1 MIHWKS
7 SLYRKARAIGGG
19 FWSWITA
26 TSTVPTTD
34 TTTICHESIVLRYP
48 KNPALV
54 LRYPAND
61 SVVLRYP
68 KNPSLTLRC

>member
-1 MIHWKS
+1 MIGALRYFNPRYWASRYWPKVGAAS
-7 SLYRKARAIGGG
+7 
-19 FWSWITA
+19 
-26 TSTVPTTD
+26 TD

-54 LRYPAND
+54 LRYPENA